1 MKVKEL
7 EGEALD
13 RAVGFEEGCDSAPV
27 AYSTKW
33 EFGEPVVISEPN
45 YHHEAMGCGLEDR
58 NITNR
63 YEAMKHGWDCAIFR
77 MLEQIP
83 EGDLYTSDQLA
94 SAILKATKPLEEEV
108 ERLKTVPMKYRRMAF
123 NAQLQDENKE
133 LRTQLAAAQEE
144 CEFQRNAHKQAEEL
158 MLEQST
164 QLAAAQEEIERLR
177 IALDCTKTDLVR
189 MRCPDFFEGVKGGY
203 ETLFDG
209 HLVNMIGII
218 NDYAKQK

>member
-1 MKVKEL
+1 MTTFMTYKE
-7 EGEALD
+7 ECEAL
-13 RAVGFEEGCDSAPV
+13 RQRVQEPEERRCEICGYAEHHREHTGC
-27 AYSTKW
+27 
-33 EFGEPVVISEPN
+33 
-45 YHHEAMGCGLEDR
+45 
-58 NITNR
+58 
-63 YEAMKHGWDCAIFR
+63 
-77 MLEQIP
+77 
-83 EGDLYTSDQLA
+83 
-94 SAILKATKPLEEEV
+94 
-108 ERLKTVPMKYRRMAF
+108 
-123 NAQLQDENKE
+123 

-158 MLEQST
+158 MLEQGN

-209 HLVNMIGII
+209 HLVNMIGLI